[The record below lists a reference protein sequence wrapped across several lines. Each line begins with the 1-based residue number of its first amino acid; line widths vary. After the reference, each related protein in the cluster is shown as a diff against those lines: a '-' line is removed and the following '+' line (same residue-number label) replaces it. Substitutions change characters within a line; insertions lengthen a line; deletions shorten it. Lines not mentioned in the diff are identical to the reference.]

1 MPTGNQGSSVRS
13 LDEQTSSTFLIS
25 SVLIFAAVQGVFS
38 ETWVEDF
45 STKRL
50 NSWKIHEHVLRSVS
64 IWQPKD
70 DHLDVWIDPFE
81 GPGIFGVYQ
90 LEFIGFPI
98 KDRELNVKVS
108 ILEASGGSIGIFIG
122 QYDDRGGIFN
132 KTIKF
137 LHTPFLNTLIR
148 VGADIQQ
155 LPPLVINDAE
165 NLVFPLKEIEIS
177 FSKGHFTFLSQRNLI
192 VEFQVPELREIDCIG
207 LIAYVWVGANAF
219 GDFVL
224 DDFIISGPD
233 VPVFRDLSV
242 RPAGKAAVLWGE
254 LKRP

>member
-1 MPTGNQGSSVRS
+1 MNKLYP
-13 LDEQTSSTFLIS
+13 LFLIS

-50 NSWKIHEHVLRSVS
+50 NSWKIHEDVFGEF
-64 IWQPKD
+64 IWQIKD
-70 DHLDVWIDPFE
+70 DHLDVWIDPFP
-81 GPGIFGVYQ
+81 GPGIFHIFP

-98 KDRELNVKVS
+98 APTELNVKVS
-108 ILEASGGSIGIFIG
+108 ILETRGGSIGIFVG
-122 QYDDRGGIFN
+122 QCDDRGDVYN

-148 VGADIQQ
+148 VGADIQ
-155 LPPLVINDAE
+155 LPPVNNVG

-207 LIAYVWVGANAF
+207 LIAYVWAGANAF

-254 LKRP
+254 LKRPLVVTTSRFVFNEQ

>member
-1 MPTGNQGSSVRS
+1 MNKLHP
-13 LDEQTSSTFLIS
+13 LFLIS

-50 NSWKIHEHVLRSVS
+50 NSWKIHEHVLIGAIS

-70 DHLDVWIDPFE
+70 DHLDVWIDPAAA
-81 GPGIFGVYQ
+81 PGIFRIFP

-98 KDRELNVKVS
+98 KVGELNVKVS

-122 QYDDRGGIFN
+122 QYDDRGDIFN

-137 LHTPFLNTLIR
+137 LHTFLLNTLIR
-148 VGADIQQ
+148 VGADIQ
-155 LPPLVINDAE
+155 LPPVN
-165 NLVFPLKEIEIS
+165 NVGNVVFPLKEIEIS

-207 LIAYVWVGANAF
+207 LIAYVGAGANAF

>member
-1 MPTGNQGSSVRS
+1 M
-13 LDEQTSSTFLIS
+13 
-25 SVLIFAAVQGVFS
+25 LIFAVVQGVFS

-50 NSWKIHEHVLRSVS
+50 NSWKIHEHVLIGAIS

-70 DHLDVWIDPFE
+70 DHLDVWIDADSP
-81 GPGIFGVYQ
+81 PGIFRIFP

-98 KDRELNVKVS
+98 KARELNVKVS

-122 QYDDRGGIFN
+122 QYDDHGGIFN

-137 LHTPFLNTLIR
+137 LHTPFLNTIIR
-148 VGADIQQ
+148 RGADIQQ
-155 LPPLVINDAE
+155 FPLLIN
-165 NLVFPLKEIEIS
+165 NIGNVVFPLKEIEIS
-177 FSKGHFTFLSQRNLI
+177 FSKGHFEFLSQRNLI
-192 VEFQVPELREIDCIG
+192 TEFRVPELREIDCIG

-224 DDFIISGPD
+224 DDFIISGPN

>member
-1 MPTGNQGSSVRS
+1 M
-13 LDEQTSSTFLIS
+13 
-25 SVLIFAAVQGVFS
+25 LIFAAVQGVFS

-50 NSWKIHEHVLRSVS
+50 SSWKIHEHVLRSIS

-81 GPGIFGVYQ
+81 GPGIFGIYP

-98 KDRELNVKVS
+98 KVGELNVKIS

-122 QYDDRGGIFN
+122 QYDNHGGIFN

-148 VGADIQQ
+148 VGADIQ
-155 LPPLVINDAE
+155 LPPLLVN
-165 NLVFPLKEIEIS
+165 NVGNVVFP
-177 FSKGHFTFLSQRNLI
+177 
-192 VEFQVPELREIDCIG
+192 
-207 LIAYVWVGANAF
+207 
-219 GDFVL
+219 
-224 DDFIISGPD
+224 
-233 VPVFRDLSV
+233 
-242 RPAGKAAVLWGE
+242 
-254 LKRP
+254 